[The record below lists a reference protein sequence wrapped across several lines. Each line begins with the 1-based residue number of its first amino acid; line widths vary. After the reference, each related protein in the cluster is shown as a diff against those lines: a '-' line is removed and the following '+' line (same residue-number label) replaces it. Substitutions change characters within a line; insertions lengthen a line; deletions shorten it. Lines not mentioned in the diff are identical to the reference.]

1 MTKVTTASIR
11 ADMKAQG
18 IHRPVYPGGTVRI
31 SHLSCPAGKDTRNR
45 LYLKAPTKPGNVL
58 LWYCHNCGEGGAFKT
73 TLHPA
78 GHAFFPTPRASLE
91 ADISSIMAAGLPITD
106 EVYEETKVHDYL
118 SVRTKW
124 CAHSSIPEM
133 LEVARIVYNPS
144 EQTLLWPAGGNR
156 QDVKL
161 FACQERKLVTPLR
174 GPKVITHKQDE
185 HSRLGRLMQ
194 NNETNGTVVIVEDWL
209 SAMAIY
215 WSTPATA
222 AYCLYGTHCTVDDLL
237 NLKGMGY
244 RDLVVWLDNDS
255 ELVKQKARQIA
266 KRATL
271 LGMGARLDLLSAD
284 PKYAAIGLLKRGF
297 HEYTEIR

>member
-18 IHRPVYPGGTVRI
+18 INTVYPGATVRI

-73 TLHPA
+73 TPHPA
-78 GHAFFPTPRASLE
+78 GVASIPTFKASRE
-91 ADISSIMAAGLPITD
+91 ANIGSIMACGIPITA
-106 EVYEETKVHDYL
+106 EVYLETKVHNYL
-118 SVRTKW
+118 SPRLSW
-124 CAHSSIPEM
+124 CATSSVPEM
-133 LEVARIVYNPS
+133 LEVARIVYNPA
-144 EQTLLWPAGGNR
+144 EQTLLWPAGGTGL
-156 QDVKL
+156 DL
-161 FACQERKLVTPLR
+161 PLGACQERKLVTPLI
-174 GPKVITHKQDE
+174 GPKVITHKQNE
-185 HSRLGRLMQ
+185 HVRLGRLMQ
-194 NNETNGTVVIVEDWL
+194 NNENNGTVVIVEDWL
-209 SAMAIY
+209 SAMAIF

-237 NLKGMGY
+237 SLKGRGY
-244 RDLVVWLDNDS
+244 RDLVVWLDNDM
-255 ELVKQKARQIA
+255 ELVKEKARQIA

-284 PKYAAIGLLKRGF
+284 PKYAAIELLKRGF